1 MGTIEPSLV
10 RTPAQDNEE
19 AISIPI
25 ETSNIRPT
33 TRETRELMN
42 RNRNTRVKE
51 EIQRIETHE
60 ELGCKDFSIKDIDD
74 NPNNNTHEHQ
84 KISEEYLDK
93 CASKILESETI
104 ANIYNSRDVKEYLK
118 RYLEKDNERTIVTGE
133 LINNVSEEMEQ
144 EAKKEHPLRQNADR
158 N

>member
-33 TRETRELMN
+33 TRETRKFMN

-51 EIQRIETHE
+51 EIKEIEKHKKSGCIEGMERIP
-60 ELGCKDFSIKDIDD
+60 C
-74 NPNNNTHEHQ
+74 N
-84 KISEEYLDK
+84 
-93 CASKILESETI
+93 ASGFVCFFEF
-104 ANIYNSRDVKEYLK
+104 R
-118 RYLEKDNERTIVTGE
+118 RC
-133 LINNVSEEMEQ
+133 
-144 EAKKEHPLRQNADR
+144 
-158 N
+158 